1 MSEYYWKTNEVCF
14 AVLQDAYKCNFV
26 HQFYRKTMASFT
38 FLSIHLKGDRT
49 QRKQSTRDKNYL
61 TDGEK
66 GRRCNNNFS
75 AKKNLLTLFQFL
87 VLSGTNK
94 KLFVLSGTKK
104 KKHQQRQRHTK
115 EILCSCPAHS
125 QCQCLLSS
133 SPQCDEEW
141 KRWEGA
147 RDEKS
152 CTKKALSGI
161 LSLSSSVWR
170 GKGGRGG
177 GKLFYTS
184 VAWPLL
190 HYQRRKRSPK
200 LNARPQTVH

>member
-49 QRKQSTRDKNYL
+49 QLKQSTRDKNYL

-104 KKHQQRQRHTK
+104 KTSTETETHKRN
-115 EILCSCPAHS
+115 IVFM
-125 QCQCLLSS
+125 SS
-133 SPQCDEEW
+133 SQPVPVSPFIFPTVRWRVEEMRRSERW
-141 KRWEGA
+141 KELHQKSTKWYSFSEFVCLTGEGG
-147 RDEKS
+147 E
-152 CTKKALSGI
+152 
-161 LSLSSSVWR
+161 
-170 GKGGRGG
+170 GG
-177 GKLFYTS
+177 GEAVLYFCFLTPS
-184 VAWPLL
+184 TL
-190 HYQRRKRSPK
+190 PK
-200 LNARPQTVH
+200 KKKKSKT